1 MKRSTRMTLTGYAF
15 AAPWLMAM
23 VFLIGYPFAAS
34 LFFST
39 CEYPPL
45 RGPVFIGAGNY
56 QELMHDAVFR
66 ESMLVTIIFAMV
78 AIPLGVILALTLAL
92 FLNSRI
98 RGRSVYRV
106 VYYLPHLVPT
116 VAVAILWM
124 WIFNPQFGILNVALM
139 PFGKVASV
147 LLRPFAIIKPNVT
160 DWLGLLFVIATFV
173 LWRWLKRLVSP
184 LSQRKIPSLA
194 KREQPSYS
202 PFGKGGWGDFWIFG
216 RLSES
221 GVVLLSRLAGIL
233 FAAAILFALAVWINP
248 SDLTK
253 IQSPGWLTD
262 ANPFPSGLSVA
273 PSWALWALIYMS
285 LWGVGQMAIIYLAKL
300 QDVPIVL
307 YEVADLDGAN
317 WWQKTRYITLPMIS
331 PVILFNVVMGI
342 IGAFQVFTEPYI
354 MTSGGPEDRT
364 RFVAMFIYD
373 QTFQYQRLGYSSAV
387 AWVLFLVIV
396 ALTLLALRISREHV
410 YYAAR

>member
-1 MKRSTRMTLTGYAF
+1 MKRSTHLTLTGYAF
-15 AAPWLMAM
+15 IAPWLAAM

-34 LFFST
+34 LYFST

-45 RGPVFIGAGNY
+45 RGPLFIGAGNY
-56 QELMHDAVFR
+56 QELAHDAVFR
-66 ESMLVTIIFAMV
+66 GSMLITIIFAVV
-78 AIPLGVILALTLAL
+78 AIPLGVVLALTLAL

-98 RGRSVYRV
+98 RGRSIYRV
-106 VYYLPHLVPT
+106 VYYLPHLVPS

-124 WIFNPQFGILNVALM
+124 WMFNPQFGILNVLLS
-139 PFGKVASV
+139 PFGKIIS
-147 LLRPFAIIKPNVT
+147 LLFRPFAAITLGVPA
-160 DWLGLLFVIATFV
+160 WLGLILVAITFA
-173 LWRWLKRLVSP
+173 LWRWLKRLSSP
-184 LSQRKIPSLA
+184 LFQSEVRGDSL
-194 KREQPSYS
+194 KP
-202 PFGKGGWGDFWIFG
+202 GKLWNLNQWSEGRRVLAS
-216 RLSES
+216 RLS
-221 GVVLLSRLAGIL
+221 GAL
-233 FAAAILFALAVWINP
+233 FAAAMLFALALWLSP
-248 SDLTK
+248 SDIMK
-253 IQSPGWLTD
+253 VQSPGWLTD
-262 ANPFPSGLSVA
+262 SNPFPSMLSVA

-300 QDVPIVL
+300 QDVPVSL

-317 WWQKTRYITLPMIS
+317 WWQKTRYITIPMIS

-364 RFVAMFIYD
+364 RFIAMFIYD
-373 QTFQYQRLGYSSAV
+373 QAFQYQRLGYGSAV

-396 ALTLLALRISREHV
+396 GLTLLALRISRDRV

>member
-1 MKRSTRMTLTGYAF
+1 MKRLTRMTLTGYAF
-15 AAPWLMAM
+15 AAPWLVAM

-34 LFFST
+34 LYFSM

-45 RGPVFIGAGNY
+45 MGPVFIGLGNY
-56 QELMHDAVFR
+56 QELVHDGVFR
-66 ESMLVTIIFAMV
+66 DSMLITIIFAMI
-78 AIPLGVILALTLAL
+78 AIPLGVLLALTLAL

-98 RGRSVYRV
+98 RGRSLYRV
-106 VYYLPHLVPT
+106 VYYLPHLVPS

-124 WIFNPQFGILNVALM
+124 WMFNPEFGILNMVLS
-139 PFGKVASV
+139 PFGKIASV
-147 LLRPFAIIKPNVT
+147 LLRPFTAIAWSAPA
-160 DWLGLLFVIATFV
+160 WLGLLLVAATFV
-173 LWRWLKRLVSP
+173 LWRWLKRLSSP
-184 LSQRKIPSLA
+184 LSQ
-194 KREQPSYS
+194 
-202 PFGKGGWGDFWIFG
+202 GKGKSGYFSQW
-216 RLSES
+216 SERRC
-221 GVVLLSRLAGIL
+221 VLASRIAGAV
-233 FAAAILFALAVWINP
+233 FVAAVFFALAVWLNP
-248 SDLTK
+248 ADLTK

-262 ANPFPSGLSVA
+262 ANAFPSGLSIA

-300 QDVPIVL
+300 QDVPVSL

-331 PVILFNVVMGI
+331 PVILFNIVMGI

-354 MTSGGPEDRT
+354 MTGGGPADRT

-373 QTFQYQRLGYSSAV
+373 QAFQYQRLGYGSAV
-387 AWVLFLVIV
+387 AWILFLVIV
-396 ALTLLALRISREHV
+396 GLTLLALRISRDRV

>member
-1 MKRSTRMTLTGYAF
+1 MKRSTRRTLTGYAF
-15 AAPWLMAM
+15 AAPWLVAM

-34 LFFST
+34 LYFST

-45 RGPVFIGAGNY
+45 RGPLFIGMGSY
-56 QELMHDAVFR
+56 QELVHDTVFR
-66 ESMLVTIIFAMV
+66 DSMLITIIFAVV
-78 AIPLGVILALTLAL
+78 AIPLGVLLALTLAL

-98 RGRSVYRV
+98 RGRSIYRV
-106 VYYLPHLVPT
+106 VYYLPHLVPS

-124 WIFNPQFGILNVALM
+124 WMFNPQFGILNVVLS
-139 PFGKVASV
+139 PVGKVASV
-147 LLRPFAIIKPNVT
+147 LLRPFAAITPGAPG
-160 DWLGLLFVIATFV
+160 WLGLLLVAATFV
-173 LWRWLKRLVSP
+173 LWRWLKREDFSRWSEERRVLV
-184 LSQRKIPSLA
+184 
-194 KREQPSYS
+194 
-202 PFGKGGWGDFWIFG
+202 
-216 RLSES
+216 
-221 GVVLLSRLAGIL
+221 SRLAG
-233 FAAAILFALAVWINP
+233 AAFIAAVIFALAVWLNP
-248 SDLTK
+248 ADLTK

-273 PSWALWALIYMS
+273 PSWALCALIYMS

-300 QDVPIVL
+300 QDVPISL

-331 PVILFNVVMGI
+331 PVILFNIIMGI

-354 MTSGGPEDRT
+354 MTAGGPADRT

-373 QTFQYQRLGYSSAV
+373 QAFQYQRLGYGSAV

-396 ALTLLALRISREHV
+396 GLTLLALRISRDRV

>member
-15 AAPWLMAM
+15 AAPWLVAL

-34 LFFST
+34 LYFST

-56 QELMHDAVFR
+56 QELTHDTVFR
-66 ESMLVTIIFAMV
+66 ESMLITIVFAVV
-78 AIPLGVILALTLAL
+78 AIPLGVLLALTLAL

-98 RGRSVYRV
+98 RGRSIYRV
-106 VYYLPHLVPT
+106 VYYLPHLVPS

-124 WIFNPQFGILNVALM
+124 WMFNPQFGILNVVLS
-139 PFGKVASV
+139 PFGKAFSFM
-147 LLRPFAIIKPNVT
+147 LRPFAAVAPGAPA
-160 DWLGLLFVIATFV
+160 WLGLILAVATFV
-173 LWRWLKRLVSP
+173 AWRWVRKKSADPRSRALIEGKR
-184 LSQRKIPSLA
+184 
-194 KREQPSYS
+194 
-202 PFGKGGWGDFWIFG
+202 WTFG
-216 RLSES
+216 RWSEKGFVRAS
-221 GVVLLSRLAGIL
+221 YITGVLLI
-233 FAAAILFALAVWINP
+233 FAILFAFALWFGP

-253 IQSPGWLTD
+253 IKSPGWLTD
-262 ANPFPSGLSVA
+262 SNPFPSGLANA

-300 QDVPIVL
+300 QDVPISL

-317 WWQKTRYITLPMIS
+317 WWHKTRYITIPMIS

-364 RFVAMFIYD
+364 RFIAMFIYD
-373 QTFQYQRLGYSSAV
+373 QAFQYQRLGYGAAV

-396 ALTLLALRISREHV
+396 GLTLLALRISRDRV